1 MLIIGAGVWG
11 QKVNKVLTESGTKT
25 VLIGAREF
33 MSSGINIRN
42 TITESVELIWICT
55 QPDLQIKI
63 INTLTN
69 SESTKIIIEKP
80 ISSDNLINNKL
91 KEIFLKQR
99 NLFISRP
106 WNFSPIWINFKKE
119 INATN
124 KIEKLIVMH
133 YGEVLRNHINPPQ
146 DWLHHDLCLILDLG
160 FNFEDVEVVKNWS
173 EDRQNLQIQFNQN
186 MHFDISGGYR
196 PNRKSSFIIENQSN
210 TKFELDLNNGVFS
223 ILRSTGEEMVSKF
236 QNSNSITIMVKY
248 FQDLLINK
256 KSYETEKD
264 YLQILGLLSI
274 D

>member
-1 MLIIGAGVWG
+1 
-11 QKVNKVLTESGTKT
+11 
-25 VLIGAREF
+25 
-33 MSSGINIRN
+33 
-42 TITESVELIWICT
+42 
-55 QPDLQIKI
+55 
-63 INTLTN
+63 
-69 SESTKIIIEKP
+69 
-80 ISSDNLINNKL
+80 
-91 KEIFLKQR
+91 
-99 NLFISRP
+99 
-106 WNFSPIWINFKKE
+106 
-119 INATN
+119 
-124 KIEKLIVMH
+124 MH